1 MKDWKYI
8 LYEQIKNDE
17 QFNQLNKTMGTYT
30 ITKEEYNQLLT
41 IKCNAKL
48 LAVTMNEDAQK
59 IVNDLCED
67 YDNDASVRLKKV
79 LENANEL
86 LNKLKNE
93 NRH

>member
-1 MKDWKYI
+1 M
-8 LYEQIKNDE
+8 E
-17 QFNQLNKTMGTYT
+17 TYT

-67 YDNDASVRLKKV
+67 YDRDASVRLKKV

>member
-1 MKDWKYI
+1 M
-8 LYEQIKNDE
+8 E
-17 QFNQLNKTMGTYT
+17 TYT

-48 LAVTMNEDAQK
+48 LAVTMNEDAQN

-67 YDNDASVRLKKV
+67 YDKDASVRLKKV

>member
-1 MKDWKYI
+1 M
-8 LYEQIKNDE
+8 E
-17 QFNQLNKTMGTYT
+17 TYT

-48 LAVTMNEDAQK
+48 LAVTMNEDAQN

-67 YDNDASVRLKKV
+67 YDRDASIRLKKV

-86 LNKLKNE
+86 INKLKNE

>member
-1 MKDWKYI
+1 M
-8 LYEQIKNDE
+8 E
-17 QFNQLNKTMGTYT
+17 TYT

-48 LAVTMNEDAQK
+48 LAVTMNEDAQN

-67 YDNDASVRLKKV
+67 YDRDASIRLKKV